1 MYGFRQQMNSNV
13 LFEGHT
19 IELCNDLVFNPN
31 WDGNIQNV
39 TGLNNWDGL
48 SSNTF
53 KGTFDGKNHTLSKIY
68 QSRSADASTGSH
80 GGLFRKVNG
89 TIQNFKISDS
99 IFNGGFQ
106 NMAAVVGE
114 FSGTMKNVH
123 CDDGVIVSVFDATYN
138 VGGLVGYI
146 TNSASIHDS
155 SFAGTV
161 TGGHNQRGT
170 GGLVGTIYEANNGR
184 CEIKGCSFTGTV
196 RDVYMVGGI
205 VGFLRA
211 VTGKQLDVVVENC
224 VVSGTID
231 RAGSTTSQW
240 GSVCG
245 RSEKH
250 TSITLTNV
258 DTSSCNRT
266 TRCASAEGTV
276 VDKDVAT
283 E

>member
-1 MYGFRQQMNSNV
+1 MNSNV

-53 KGTFDGKNHTLSKIY
+53 NGTFDGKNHTLSKIY
-68 QSRSADASTGSH
+68 QSRSADSSTGSH

-89 TIQNFKISDS
+89 TIQNLKISDS

-123 CDDGVIVSVFDATYN
+123 CDDGVIVSGLDTTYN

-146 TNSASIHDS
+146 KTSACIQDS

-161 TGGHNQRGT
+161 TGGRNNRGT
-170 GGLVGTIYEANNGR
+170 GGLVGTIHEENDGI

-196 RDVYMVGGI
+196 RDEYMVGGI

-211 VTGKQLDVVVENC
+211 KTDKTDKKFDVVVENC
-224 VVSGTID
+224 VVSGKID
-231 RAGSTTSQW
+231 EAGSGTTQW

-245 RSEKH
+245 RSEQH

-258 DTSSCNRT
+258 DTSSCNRDR
-266 TRCASAEGTV
+266 RCASAEGTV
-276 VDKDVAT
+276 VDNVETAT
-283 E
+283 TE